1 MLAEYLDTKR
11 ISLDMEAR
19 SYREMLSKML
29 ALSSPVDMD
38 SILDRI
44 LERERIMPTALG
56 KGIFLPRVVLED
68 KKRTEVFVTIN
79 HAGLVF
85 DEYSSSVA
93 NVIMLF
99 VFSEKDD
106 HAALLAQ
113 GLRLLNDDVL
123 RSDLLHCEKPAEVI
137 KAINE
142 WEKE

>member
-1 MLAEYLDTKR
+1 MIAEYLDPKR
-11 ISLDMEAR
+11 ISLDVEAS

-29 ALSSPVDMD
+29 LTSFLPSVDA
-38 SILDRI
+38 IVDRI

-56 KGIFLPRVVLED
+56 KGIFLPRVVLEGR
-68 KKRTEVFVTIN
+68 KRTEVFVTIS
-79 HAGLVF
+79 HTGLVF
-85 DEYSSSVA
+85 DDYSGLVA

-123 RSDLLHCEKPAEVI
+123 RSDLLHCKKPAEVI
-137 KAINE
+137 KTIND

>member
-1 MLAEYLDTKR
+1 MIAEYLDTKR
-11 ISLDMEAR
+11 ISMDMEAS
-19 SYREMLSKML
+19 SYREMLSQML
-29 ALSSPVDMD
+29 LTSFLPSVDA
-38 SILDRI
+38 IVDRI

-56 KGIFLPRVVLED
+56 KGIFLPRVVLQG
-68 KKRTEVFVTIN
+68 KKRTEVFVAIS

-85 DEYSSSVA
+85 DDYSSSVA

-123 RSDLLHCEKPAEVI
+123 RSDLLHCKKPAEVI